1 MSESVF
7 VIANIFFFVTN
18 PIGNAPA
25 ILAMLKSFDVKT
37 QMRILAREVVAA
49 FLIAVFFQFFGEIF
63 FGNLLQVKPYA
74 TSITGGVLL
83 FLVSFEMI
91 FPPHQQMETVALKRE
106 PFIVPIAT
114 PLLSGPGLLTIIML
128 YSTQEQNNLKI
139 FSAIL
144 LAWIGVTIVLFI
156 TPFLKR
162 LLKDRGLIALE
173 QLMGMLLSMMAM
185 EMIING
191 IKLFLKN

>member
-25 ILAMLKSFDVKT
+25 ILAMLKEFDVKT
-37 QMRILAREVVAA
+37 QMNILFREIVAA

-63 FGNLLQVKPYA
+63 FGDLLQVKPYA

-83 FLVSFEMI
+83 FLVAFEMI
-91 FPPHQQMETVALKRE
+91 FPKPQGETQALKKE

-128 YSTQEQNNLKI
+128 YSTQEQNNFKI
-139 FSAIL
+139 FLALVI
-144 LAWIGVTIVLFI
+144 AWIGVTGVLFM
-156 TPFLKR
+156 TPYLNR
-162 LLKDRGLIALE
+162 LLGRRGLVALE
-173 QLMGMLLSMMAM
+173 QLMGMLLTMMAT

>member
-25 ILAMLKSFDVKT
+25 ILAMLKDFDVKT
-37 QMRILAREVVAA
+37 QMKILFREVLAA
-49 FLIAVFFQFFGEIF
+49 FLIAVFFQFFGEVF

-83 FLVSFEMI
+83 FLVAFEMI
-91 FPPHQQMETVALKRE
+91 FPKHQAETAALKKE

-128 YSTQEQNNLKI
+128 YSTQEQDNLKI
-139 FSAIL
+139 FMAIT
-144 LAWIGVTIVLFI
+144 LAWIGVTAVLFL

-162 LLKDRGLIALE
+162 LLGDRGLVALE

-191 IKLFLKN
+191 IKLFLKT